1 MPCQDNTR
9 LMQHCYTTACGLLY
23 GGKSMHYPE
32 AQDSPFPLASK
43 GVEMRVLIRILD
55 GSNNQ
60 IIKIVKS

>member
-1 MPCQDNTR
+1 
-9 LMQHCYTTACGLLY
+9 MQHCYTTACGLLY
-23 GGKSMHYPE
+23 GDKSMHYPE